1 MEQQSKQMN
10 VTSYKTENIGSLQP
24 IMKLFIVP
32 KKVNIE
38 WTKPPFSFN
47 VFFSSS
53 DVQSVALIISRK
65 FLSQHK
71 VSQLQ
76 ISHLVDNDVSL
87 NFQAFNTNMINHV
100 ILCRSKGIW
109 LSYLLRVWEIH

>member
-1 MEQQSKQMN
+1 
-10 VTSYKTENIGSLQP
+10 
-24 IMKLFIVP
+24 
-32 KKVNIE
+32 
-38 WTKPPFSFN
+38 
-47 VFFSSS
+47 
-53 DVQSVALIISRK
+53 VALIISRK

-100 ILCRSKGIW
+100 ILCRSKGI
-109 LSYLLRVWEIH
+109 